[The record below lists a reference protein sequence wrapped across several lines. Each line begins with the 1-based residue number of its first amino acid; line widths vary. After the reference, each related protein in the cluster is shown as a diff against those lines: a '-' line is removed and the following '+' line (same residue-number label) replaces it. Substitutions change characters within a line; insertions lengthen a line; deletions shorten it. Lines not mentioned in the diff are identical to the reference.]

1 MIEFGFKTVSN
12 RPRHN
17 HFADEYHW
25 DNYFVTCEIYGWI
38 ELDLL
43 TFYTAFTTLKHLI
56 ALGLTAFFWD
66 ILKFYCGLFAIS
78 STHRNLLL
86 HFIRTSN
93 TIKKHRSPPLRK
105 LIKVTGVLINYLH
118 LFKSLFMLAFLVHG
132 KCPGIL
138 IFSCITVQVG
148 ALCKYLAGSATV
160 VMVCV
165 MNLLLHPLWIFYFSC
180 FINGCLSREFWV
192 FPYYA
197 LQYLF

>member
-1 MIEFGFKTVSN
+1 MNWTWLV
-12 RPRHN
+12 
-17 HFADEYHW
+17 
-25 DNYFVTCEIYGWI
+25 
-38 ELDLL
+38 
-43 TFYTAFTTLKHLI
+43 
-56 ALGLTAFFWD
+56 D
-66 ILKFYCGLFAIS
+66 ILYGFYNVKTFDRSWSHSVLLRYSQILLWPFCGFFDASQSIAS
-78 STHRNLLL
+78 FHTHIKYN
-86 HFIRTSN
+86 
-93 TIKKHRSPPLRK
+93 KKHRSPPLRK

-180 FINGCLSREFWV
+180 FINGCLSRKFWV